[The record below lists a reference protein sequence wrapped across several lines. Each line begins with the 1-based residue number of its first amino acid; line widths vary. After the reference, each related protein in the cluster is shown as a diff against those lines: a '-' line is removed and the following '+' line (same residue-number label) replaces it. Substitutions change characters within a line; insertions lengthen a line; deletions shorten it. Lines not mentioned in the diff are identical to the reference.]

1 MAVAWSTWLAQTEV
15 FDDRY
20 SSPDEVWNHCV
31 FLVGLWAKALNVF
44 NSVDCHL
51 FVLNC
56 DSFMLL
62 GAGSEL

>member
-1 MAVAWSTWLAQTEV
+1 M

-20 SSPDEVWNHCV
+20 SSPDEVWNQSI

-44 NSVDCHL
+44 NSVDRYM

-56 DSFMLL
+56 DSFI
-62 GAGSEL
+62 A